1 MRFQDYFHVYNILID
16 EELLQNFKQVKI
28 CVMYIS
34 GKLLKF
40 SVNELLKF
48 RHVYGVAHMAVMFWK
63 IKTHKDTHA
72 DTRTLTQ
79 IKSLLFFGK
88 IAKRNQIL
96 KQLRQSW
103 SAKFKFF
110 NGNINSKKDPGQIER
125 NKLTYLHYLNKMIEK
140 YKMTKFIFHEFSCFY
155 SELFQ
160 RLCLDFKWLQLS
172 LSIQWTPLADNSRP
186 KATIKNL
193 SEILEN

>member
-1 MRFQDYFHVYNILID
+1 M
-16 EELLQNFKQVKI
+16 NFWNFVRCIVLPIWQL
-28 CVMYIS
+28 CFE
-34 GKLLKF
+34 KL
-40 SVNELLKF
+40 
-48 RHVYGVAHMAVMFWK
+48 RH
-63 IKTHKDTHA
+63 
-72 DTRTLTQ
+72 TRTHTHTREHSHRLKVCYFLERSRSE
-79 IKSLLFFGK
+79 IKYSSNYDNPGP
-88 IAKRNQIL
+88 RNSIQ
-96 KQLRQSW
+96 
-103 SAKFKFF
+103 AKFKFF

-172 LSIQWTPLADNSRP
+172 LSIQWTPFADNSRP